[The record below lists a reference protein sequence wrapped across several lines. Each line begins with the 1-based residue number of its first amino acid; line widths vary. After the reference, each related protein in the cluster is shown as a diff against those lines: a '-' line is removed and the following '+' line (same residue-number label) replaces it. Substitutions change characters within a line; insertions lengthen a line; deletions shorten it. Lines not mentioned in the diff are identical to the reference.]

1 MSRVLMVDNAA
12 LFRLLEGSF
21 LRRSGWEVSAAQDVD
36 ALLERA
42 RTLVPDLILLDAA
55 PGFDAPATVQRLKA
69 DPKAKSIPILA
80 LGDARAAGACEA
92 AGAEATL
99 VKPVAAAAI
108 ESTLAALGLLASR
121 ATLRRPSRLRA
132 SVGTPRGRLT
142 ARLKDI
148 SVTGAFLALPKPLPA
163 GTPLDLRLRLPL
175 PEGPHAVSAPAIVV
189 RGVEDD
195 PGAARIAG
203 VGVRFTGCGAEA
215 IALIDRYVHLV
226 ADDPD
231 FDRDGEDE
239 TR

>member
-21 LRRSGWEVSAAQDVD
+21 LRRSGWELAAARDVET
-36 ALLERA
+36 LLDRA
-42 RTLVPDLILLDAA
+42 RALVPDLILLDAA
-55 PGFDAPATVQRLKA
+55 PGFDAPAAVLRLKA
-69 DPKAKSIPILA
+69 DPQARTIPILA
-80 LGDARAAGACEA
+80 IGDARAAGACEA
-92 AGAEATL
+92 AGADATL
-99 VKPVAAAAI
+99 VHPVAAAAI
-108 ESTLAALGLLASR
+108 ESTLGALGLLASR

-148 SVTGAFLALPKPLPA
+148 SVTGAFLALPHPLPA
-163 GTPLDLRLRLPL
+163 GTPLDLRLQLPL
-175 PEGPHAVSAPAIVV
+175 PDGPHAVSAPAVVV

-195 PGAARIAG
+195 PAAARIAG

-226 ADDPD
+226 TDDPD
-231 FDRDGEDE
+231 LDDEDE

>member
-21 LRRSGWEVSAAQDVD
+21 LRRSGWDLVAAQDAD
-36 ALLERA
+36 ALVDRA
-42 RTLVPDLILLDAA
+42 RALVPDLILLDAA
-55 PGFDAPATVQRLKA
+55 PGFDVSEAVTRLKA
-69 DPKAKSIPILA
+69 DPDAGTIPILA
-80 LGDARAAGACEA
+80 LGDARAAGACKA
-92 AGAEATL
+92 AGADATL
-99 VKPVAAAAI
+99 VHPVTAAAI
-108 ESTLAALGLLASR
+108 ESALGALGLLASR

-132 SVGTPRGRLT
+132 SVGTPRGRLQ

-163 GTPLDLRLRLPL
+163 GTPLELRLQLPL
-175 PEGPHAVSAPAIVV
+175 PDGPHPVSAPAVVV
-189 RGVEDD
+189 REVEDD
-195 PGAARIAG
+195 PAAARIAG
-203 VGVRFTGCGAEA
+203 VGVRFTGCGAAA

-231 FDRDGEDE
+231 LDDEDE

>member
-21 LRRSGWEVSAAQDVD
+21 LRRSGWDLVAVRDAD
-36 ALLERA
+36 ALVDRA
-42 RTLVPDLILLDAA
+42 RALAPDLILIDAVA
-55 PGFDAPATVQRLKA
+55 GLDAPAAVRRLKS
-69 DPKAKSIPILA
+69 DPKARGIPVLA

-99 VKPVAAAAI
+99 VTPAAAAAI
-108 ESTLAALGLLASR
+108 ESALATMGLLASR
-121 ATLRRPSRLRA
+121 LTLRRPTRLRA
-132 SVGTPRGRLT
+132 SVGTPRGRMT

-148 SVTGAFLALPKPLPA
+148 SVSGAFLALAKPLPA

-175 PEGPHAVSAPAIVV
+175 PDGPRPVSAPAVVV
-189 RGVEDD
+189 RAVEDD
-195 PGAARIAG
+195 PGAARVAG

-215 IALIDRYVHLV
+215 IALIDRYVHLA

-231 FDRDGEDE
+231 HDGEDV
-239 TR
+239 T